1 MRVLLAALG
10 AVLAFAGCATAR
22 YAEVWHKK
30 PQLTGPAGNGRLAT
44 VEERLSRAMHE
55 ERAKPLAAMADCL
68 EALQFA
74 VDELKRNPGN
84 TIAVRDYRSE
94 EHTSE
99 LQSPYE

>member
-22 YAEVWHKK
+22 YAEVCHKK

-44 VEERLSRAMHE
+44 VAESLSSAMHE
-55 ERAKPLAAMADCL
+55 ARAKPLAAMADCL

-74 VDELKRNPGN
+74 EDELQRNPGN
-84 TIAVRDYRSE
+84 TIPLRDYYFSVSRIFDIM
-94 EHTSE
+94 
-99 LQSPYE
+99 Q